1 MNPKDQE
8 LMERYIYQVVR
19 RLPRDQ
25 QDEVAMEL
33 RELIGDMYEERDS
46 MEDVLRELGDPV
58 EFSRKYHDNAQY
70 LIGPAYY
77 DTYLWFLKVVLLCT
91 AVPVVIAAVVNG
103 VLEADSAFPAAVTA
117 FAIRGITE
125 GLISLFSCCI
135 SVVGGVTILFAILER
150 KQIKVEQK
158 ARRQW
163 QVQDLGDNFSAPR
176 WTPRMLSPLPHPK
189 ARISRGD
196 SVVGIVFIVIFCALL
211 IFAPHFFS
219 VILPGDSVQMVPFFN
234 LEQWNRILPLF
245 VLTMVLSLAD
255 EVFRLVNGRYCIRV
269 MVCNIACSAVQ
280 MVLSIVVLKV
290 LPLWNP
296 QFIQQLQ
303 QAEALSGKHAAEFL
317 VYWNAEW
324 ASNILLVI
332 VVVATLLEMGVTV
345 YKTLRYG
352 TEC

>member
-1 MNPKDQE
+1 MNQKEQE

-33 RELIGDMYEERDS
+33 RELIGDMYEERGG
-46 MEDVLRELGDPV
+46 MEDVLRELGDPA
-58 EFSRKYHDNAQY
+58 EFAGKYRSSAQY

-103 VLEADSAFPAAVTA
+103 VLEADGAFPAAAAT

-125 GLISLFSCCI
+125 GLLSLFSCCI

-150 KQIKVEQK
+150 KQVKIEQK

-163 QVQDLGDNFSAPR
+163 QVQDLGDNFSAPH

-189 ARISRGD
+189 ARISRSD
-196 SVVGIVFIVIFCALL
+196 SVVGIVFIAVFCALL

-219 VILPGDSVQMVPFFN
+219 VILHGDSVQMVPVFN
-234 LEQWNRILPLF
+234 LEEWDRILPLF
-245 VLTMVLSLAD
+245 ILTMAVGLAD
-255 EVFRLVNGRYCIRV
+255 EVFRLVNGRYCTRV
-269 MVCNIACSAVQ
+269 MVCNIVCSAVQ
-280 MVLSIVVLKV
+280 LALSAVVLKV

-296 QFIQQLQ
+296 RFVQQLQ
-303 QAEALSGKHAAEFL
+303 QAQSLSGAHTAEFL
-317 VYWNAEW
+317 SLWDPAW
-324 ASNILLVI
+324 ASNILLAIFVL
-332 VVVATLLEMGVTV
+332 VTLLEVATTV

-352 TEC
+352 AER

>member
-33 RELIGDMYEERDS
+33 RELIGDMYEERGS

-91 AVPVVIAAVVNG
+91 AVPVVIAAAVNG
-103 VLEADSAFPAAVTA
+103 VLEADGAFPAAVTA

-150 KQIKVEQK
+150 KQVKIEQK

-163 QVQDLGDNFSAPR
+163 QVQDLGDNFSAPC

-211 IFAPHFFS
+211 IFAPHFFG
-219 VILPGDSVQMVPFFN
+219 VLLPGDPVQIVPVFN

-280 MVLSIVVLKV
+280 LVLSVVVLKV

>member
-1 MNPKDQE
+1 MSPKEQE

-46 MEDVLRELGDPV
+46 MEDVLRELGDPA
-58 EFSRKYHDNAQY
+58 EFSRKYHDNAHY

-103 VLEADSAFPAAVTA
+103 VLEADGAFPAAVTA

-189 ARISRGD
+189 ARISRSD
-196 SVVGIVFIVIFCALL
+196 SVVGIVFIAIFCALL

-219 VILPGDSVQMVPFFN
+219 VILPGDPVQMVPFFN

-255 EVFRLVNGRYCIRV
+255 EIFRLVNGRYCIRV
-269 MVCNIACSAVQ
+269 MVCNIACSAVHL
-280 MVLSIVVLKV
+280 VLSVVVLKV

-296 QFIQQLQ
+296 QFVQQLQ
-303 QAEALSGKHAAEFL
+303 QAQALSGKHAAEFL

>member
-1 MNPKDQE
+1 MSPKEQE

-46 MEDVLRELGDPV
+46 MEDVLRELGDPA
-58 EFSRKYHDNAQY
+58 EFSRKYHDNAHY

-103 VLEADSAFPAAVTA
+103 VLEADGAFPAAVTA

-189 ARISRGD
+189 ARISRSD
-196 SVVGIVFIVIFCALL
+196 SVVGIVFIAIFCALL

-219 VILPGDSVQMVPFFN
+219 VILPGDPVQMVPFFN

-255 EVFRLVNGRYCIRV
+255 EIFRLVNGRYCIRV

-280 MVLSIVVLKV
+280 LVLSVVVLKV

-296 QFIQQLQ
+296 QFVQQLQ
-303 QAEALSGKHAAEFL
+303 QAQALSGKHAAEFL

>member
-1 MNPKDQE
+1 MSLKDQE

-33 RELIGDMYEERDS
+33 RELIGDMYEERGG
-46 MEDVLRELGDPV
+46 MEDVLRELGDPA
-58 EFSRKYHDNAQY
+58 EFARKYHDNAHY

-77 DTYLWFLKVVLLCT
+77 DTYLWFLKIVLLCT
-91 AVPVVIAAVVNG
+91 AVPVVIAAAVNG
-103 VLEADSAFPAAVTA
+103 VLETDGVLPAAA
-117 FAIRGITE
+117 FVIRGITE
-125 GLISLFSCCI
+125 GLISLFSCCL

-150 KQIKVEQK
+150 KQVKIEQK

-196 SVVGIVFIVIFCALL
+196 SVVGIVFIALFCALL

-219 VILPGDSVQMVPFFN
+219 VILPGDPVQMVPFFN

-245 VLTMVLSLAD
+245 VLTMALSLAD

-280 MVLSIVVLKV
+280 LVLSVVVLKV

-303 QAEALSGKHAAEFL
+303 QAEALSDGNAAEFL

-324 ASNILLVI
+324 ASNILLGI
-332 VVVATLLEMGVTV
+332 VVAATLLDMGVTV

-352 TEC
+352 TER

>member
-1 MNPKDQE
+1 MSPKEQE

-33 RELIGDMYEERDS
+33 RELIGDMYEERGS
-46 MEDVLRELGDPV
+46 MEDVLRELGDPA
-58 EFSRKYHDNAQY
+58 EFSRKYHDNAHY

-103 VLEADSAFPAAVTA
+103 VLEADSAFPAAVTT

-150 KQIKVEQK
+150 KQVKIEQK

-211 IFAPHFFS
+211 IFAPYFFS
-219 VILPGDSVQMVPFFN
+219 VILPGDPVQMVPFFN

-280 MVLSIVVLKV
+280 LVLSVVVLKV

>member
-1 MNPKDQE
+1 MSPKEQE

-33 RELIGDMYEERDS
+33 RELIGDMYEERGS
-46 MEDVLRELGDPV
+46 MEDVLRELGDPA

-77 DTYLWFLKVVLLCT
+77 DTYLWFLKVVLVCT
-91 AVPVVIAAVVNG
+91 AVPVVIAAAVNG
-103 VLEADSAFPAAVTA
+103 VLEADGAFPAAVAT
-117 FAIRGITE
+117 FAIRGIAD

-150 KQIKVEQK
+150 KQVKIEQK

-163 QVQDLGDNFSAPR
+163 QVQDLDDNFSAPR

-196 SVVGIVFIVIFCALL
+196 SMVGIVFIVIFCALL

-219 VILPGDSVQMVPFFN
+219 VILPGDPVQMVPVFN
-234 LEQWNRILPLF
+234 LEQWSRILPLF

-280 MVLSIVVLKV
+280 LVLSVVVLKV

-296 QFIQQLQ
+296 QFVQQLQ
-303 QAEALSGKHAAEFL
+303 QAQALNGKHAAEFL

-324 ASNILLVI
+324 ASNILLAI
-332 VVVATLLEMGVTV
+332 VVAATLLEMGVTV

-352 TEC
+352 TER